1 MRRIGQS
8 LLVLWGVATLVFF
21 LFHGV
26 AGDPARM
33 MLDQREDPEQLAL
46 LRQQYGFDQ
55 PLPVQYGRFLMHLS
69 PVRPKADGWTFD
81 WPDLQMSYQR
91 PGTSVVDLLAAT
103 FPNTL
108 LLAVLSMLFA
118 VLLSIPLG
126 IASALYMG
134 SWWDRGIAFLSTLGM
149 AAPSFLVALLV
160 AWWLGYAWHDWTG
173 LPLTGN
179 FRELDD
185 FGESMQIH
193 WKNVLLPA
201 LTLGIRPL
209 GVLIQMMR
217 SSALEVLSQDYIRT
231 ARAKGVTTPGLVW
244 RHVLRNA
251 FNPLVTTLSGWFAGL
266 LSGAV
271 FVEAVFGW
279 NGTGKLMV
287 EALNS
292 RDLPVIMGCVLFLS
306 VVFVVLQALVDAAYG
321 FLDPRA
327 NRTFTA

>member
-1 MRRIGQS
+1 MRRLGQS
-8 LLVLWGVATLVFF
+8 IAILWGVATLVFF

-26 AGDPARM
+26 GGDPARM
-33 MLDQREDPEQLAL
+33 MLDQREDPEQLEL
-46 LRQQYGFDQ
+46 LRKQYGFDRPLGEQ
-55 PLPVQYGRFLMHLS
+55 YVRYLAHLLPVQ
-69 PVRPKADGWTFD
+69 KKETGWTLAL
-81 WPDLQMSYQR
+81 PDLQKSYQR
-91 PGTSVVDLLAAT
+91 PGIPVVDLLAGT

-108 LLAVLSMLFA
+108 LLAGASMLFA
-118 VLLSIPLG
+118 VLISVPLG
-126 IASALYMG
+126 VLSALGHG
-134 SWWDRGIAFLSTLGM
+134 SWWDRAIGLLSTLGM
-149 AAPSFLVALLV
+149 AAPSFLVALVV
-160 AWWLGYAWHDWTG
+160 AWLFAFLWHDWTG

-185 FGESMQIH
+185 FGTTVQVH
-193 WKNVLLPA
+193 WKHLILPA
-201 LTLGIRPL
+201 FTLGIRPL

-217 SSALEVLSQDYIRT
+217 SSALDVLAQDYIRT
-231 ARAKGVTTPGLVW
+231 ARAKGVKTPALVL

-287 EALNS
+287 EALNG
-292 RDLPVIMGCVLFLS
+292 RDLPVIMGCVLWLS
-306 VVFVVLQALVDAAYG
+306 VVFVVLQAVVDVLYG